1 MAFRGGLRG
10 AVRRADVMAALLS
23 TTTGAALGLSAV
35 LAAAAFVAEIRGLLA
50 PGAWAAGVGAGLAW
64 VAVAALVAGLSKREL
79 TGETAR
85 EVMIRA
91 FGLEV
96 GRYPETARPV
106 RALVETRLRLAEAV
120 EAAPA
125 AMSDAARAFETGVD
139 QQIADLIPMAQ
150 KAARHRAGLS
160 FHSAMASAA
169 GQRRDDAGPALA
181 SQRAAA
187 EDLARAAEAERVS
200 LEEGVAALSGLVT
213 RASLALARGQGA
225 EVAALTAEIRARRLA
240 ESLGAPSPPPS
251 LSPPP
256 PPPAAG

>member
-1 MAFRGGLRG
+1 MAFKGGLRG
-10 AVRRADVMAALLS
+10 AVRRADVAAALMS

-35 LAAAAFVAEIRGLLA
+35 LAAAAFVAESRGLLA
-50 PGAWAAGVGAGLAW
+50 PGAWAAGVGAGLVW

-85 EVMIRA
+85 EVLLQA

-106 RALVETRLRLAEAV
+106 RALVETRLKLAEAV
-120 EAAPA
+120 EGAPKA
-125 AMSDAARAFETGVD
+125 LEGAARVFETAVD
-139 QQIADLIPMAQ
+139 ARIGEMIPLAQ

-169 GQRRDDAGPALA
+169 GQRREADGPALA

-187 EDLARAAEAERVS
+187 QDLARAAEGERLA

-213 RASLALARGQGA
+213 RASLALAQGDGTEMARLAA
-225 EVAALTAEIRARRLA
+225 EVAQMNLMARLV
-240 ESLGAPSPPPS
+240 
-251 LSPPP
+251 PPP
-256 PPPAAG
+256 PPGA